1 MDIEKIKL
9 EEASKHLS
17 EISDPPKHLYLRGKK
32 PDTSKTFITIVG
44 ARKNTSYG
52 QSVCQHLIQGLSKY
66 NVVIVSG
73 LAIGIDSIAHKYAL
87 EYGIDTI
94 AVLGSGLDDS
104 VIYPRTNFALA
115 HKILDNGGCL
125 ISEQE
130 AKSNPMKHTFLS
142 RNRIMAG
149 LSEITIVVESTK
161 KSGTSVTARLALDYN
176 REVGAVPGSIFSTMS
191 AGPNS
196 LLLEG
201 AVSISNAE
209 DIIKAIGKEEILE
222 FKKIPNDLTDN
233 EKKLIDILTCDMT
246 KSEVIEKT
254 DMPVHTVQITLSILE
269 LKGLI
274 TERGGKIY
282 RAF

>member
-9 EEASKHLS
+9 SDASKHLS
-17 EISDPPKHLYLRGKK
+17 EISDPPKHLYIRGRK

-52 QSVCQHLIQGLSKY
+52 QSVCQHLIKGLSKY

-73 LAIGIDSIAHKYAL
+73 LAIGIDSLAHKYAL
-87 EYGIDTI
+87 EYGLDTI

-115 HKILDNGGCL
+115 HKILDNNGCL

-130 AKSNPMKHTFLS
+130 AKSSPMKHTFLS

-149 LSEITIVVESTK
+149 LSEITVIVESTK
-161 KSGTSVTARLALDYN
+161 KSGTSVTARLALEYN
-176 REVGAVPGSIFSTMS
+176 REIGAVPGSIFSAMS
-191 AGPNS
+191 AGPNA

-201 AVSISNAE
+201 ASSVSNAE
-209 DIIKAIGKEEILE
+209 DIMKAIGKEEVFDIKE
-222 FKKIPNDLTDN
+222 IPSNLTDN
-233 EKKLIDILTCDMT
+233 EKALISVLTSDMT
-246 KSEVIEKT
+246 KSEVTEKT

-274 TERGGKIY
+274 AERGGKIY